1 MSGRILSCQNLE
13 IIAQNEIIL
22 NQLSLDIDLTEGN
35 VIYGANNSGKT
46 LLCESIFS
54 NYEQIRGILK
64 VCDFSLNP
72 ISAADKSNL
81 RRKLGYLPQFGNL
94 LLHKTV
100 RVNLLLAINASDRI
114 VDTPADTQIE
124 ELLKS
129 FNCLHLLKN
138 QVSFLS
144 YSQQKIIGFLR
155 AIIHKPKFII
165 IDDLSS
171 HLDDDTVNSI
181 ITKLELLRSR
191 ENTSY
196 VIFQHNLNRLA
207 IHSAKSYEI
216 VEKNIVNLN
225 S

>member
-1 MSGRILSCQNLE
+1 MFTF
-13 IIAQNEIIL
+13 
-22 NQLSLDIDLTEGN
+22 TEK
-35 VIYGANNSGKT
+35 AS
-46 LLCESIFS
+46 F
-54 NYEQIRGILK
+54 ILK
-64 VCDFSLNP
+64 LFT
-72 ISAADKSNL
+72 A
-81 RRKLGYLPQFGNL
+81 
-94 LLHKTV
+94 
-100 RVNLLLAINASDRI
+100 
-114 VDTPADTQIE
+114 
-124 ELLKS
+124 
-129 FNCLHLLKN
+129 KN
-138 QVSFLS
+138 HW
-144 YSQQKIIGFLR
+144 FLR

-191 ENTSY
+191 DNTSY